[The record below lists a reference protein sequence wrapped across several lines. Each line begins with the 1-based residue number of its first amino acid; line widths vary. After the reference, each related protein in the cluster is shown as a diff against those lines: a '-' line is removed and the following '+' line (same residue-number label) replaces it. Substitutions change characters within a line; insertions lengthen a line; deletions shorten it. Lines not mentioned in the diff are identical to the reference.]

1 MKKMMLIGRTDSG
14 KTTLADV
21 LQKGYSDAR
30 KTQSIERIG
39 MVVDTPGEFVEN
51 RRLYRALLITS
62 YDTDVVAMVMD
73 ATENHTLF
81 PPNFAIAFNR
91 EVIGIVTKVDKD
103 ANTDY
108 AVSSLKKAGAE
119 KVFIVSAVS
128 GEGLEELK
136 SYLACEGESC

>member
-30 KTQSIERIG
+30 KTQSIETVGAI
-39 MVVDTPGEFVEN
+39 VDTPGEFVEN

-73 ATENHTLF
+73 AGENHTLF
-81 PPNFAIAFNR
+81 PPNFALAFNR
-91 EVIGIVTKVDKD
+91 EVIGIVTKKD
-103 ANTDY
+103 LNTDTSY
-108 AVSSLKKAGAE
+108 AEASLKKAGAQRL
-119 KVFIVSAVS
+119 FIVSAHT
-128 GEGLEELK
+128 GEGLLELK
-136 SYLACEGESC
+136 QYLSHKEESS

>member
-1 MKKMMLIGRTDSG
+1 MKRMMLIGRTDSG

-21 LQKGYSDAR
+21 LKKGYSNAR
-30 KTQSIERIG
+30 KTQSIETIG
-39 MVVDTPGEFVEN
+39 TVVDTPGEFVEN
-51 RRLYRALLITS
+51 RRLYRALLVTS

-103 ANTDY
+103 VEADY
-108 AVSSLKKAGAE
+108 AVSCLEKAGA
-119 KVFIVSAVS
+119 KRIFIVSALS

-136 SYLACEGESC
+136 SYLEDEEESR

>member
-21 LQKGYSDAR
+21 IEKGYSNAR

-39 MVVDTPGEFVEN
+39 TVVDTPGEFAEN

-81 PPNFAIAFNR
+81 PPNFALAFNR
-91 EVIGIVTKVDKD
+91 EVIGIVTKADISE
-103 ANTDY
+103 NTDH
-108 AVSSLKKAGAE
+108 AVSSLEKAGAE
-119 KVFIVSAVS
+119 RVFIVSAIS
-128 GEGLEELK
+128 GVGLQELK
-136 SYLACEGESC
+136 SYLEGKE

>member
-1 MKKMMLIGRTDSG
+1 MMLIGRTDSG

-30 KTQSIERIG
+30 KTQSIETVGTI
-39 MVVDTPGEFVEN
+39 VDTPGEFAEN

-73 ATENHTLF
+73 AGENHTLF
-81 PPNFAIAFNR
+81 PPNFALAFNR
-91 EVIGIVTKVDKD
+91 EVIGIVTKKD
-103 ANTDY
+103 LNSDTAY
-108 AVSSLKKAGAE
+108 AESSLLKAGAE
-119 KVFIVSAVS
+119 RLFIVSAHT

-136 SYLACEGESC
+136 KYLSYKEESS

>member
-39 MVVDTPGEFVEN
+39 FVIDTPGEFSEN

-73 ATENHTLF
+73 ISENHTLF
-81 PPNFAIAFNR
+81 PPNFALAFNR
-91 EVIGIVTKVDKD
+91 DVIGIVTKADKD
-103 ANTDY
+103 TSPDHAII
-108 AVSSLKKAGAE
+108 SLEKAGA
-119 KVFIVSAVS
+119 KRVFIVSAIT
-128 GEGLEELK
+128 GEGLNELK
-136 SYLACEGESC
+136 SYLECKE

>member
-39 MVVDTPGEFVEN
+39 SVIDTPGEFSEN

-73 ATENHTLF
+73 ISENHTLF
-81 PPNFAIAFNR
+81 PPNFALAFNR
-91 EVIGIVTKVDKD
+91 DVIGIVTKADKD
-103 ANTDY
+103 ASPDHAIT
-108 AVSSLKKAGAE
+108 SLEKAGA
-119 KVFIVSAVS
+119 KRVFIVSAIS
-128 GEGLEELK
+128 GEGLYELK
-136 SYLACEGESC
+136 SYLECKE

>member
-30 KTQSIERIG
+30 KTQSIETVGTI
-39 MVVDTPGEFVEN
+39 VDTPGEFAEN

-73 ATENHTLF
+73 AGENHTLF
-81 PPNFAIAFNR
+81 PPNFALAFNR
-91 EVIGIVTKVDKD
+91 EVIGIVTKKD
-103 ANTDY
+103 LNSDTAY
-108 AVSSLKKAGAE
+108 AESSLLKAGAE
-119 KVFIVSAVS
+119 RLFIVSAHT

-136 SYLACEGESC
+136 KYLSYKEESS